1 MIIISH
7 RGYWKLSSEKNTA
20 LAFKRSF
27 SLGYGTETDIRDYKG
42 SLVISHDIPDESSLS
57 IDSFFEIYNQYD
69 VKGPLALNV
78 KSDGLQKLIKEKLNE
93 YKVSNYFFFDMSIPD
108 TLGYLSEKLNTFV
121 RVSEYET
128 LNDLYEDADGV
139 WIDGFKENI
148 ITESLLEKIISDGK
162 RAGIVS
168 ADLHKNDPAT
178 QWKLLKSFKTNI
190 LQSSNIILCT
200 DLPEKSSEFFYG

>member
-1 MIIISH
+1 M
-7 RGYWKLSSEKNTA
+7 SSEKNTA

-93 YKVSNYFFFDMSIPD
+93 YKVSNYFFF
-108 TLGYLSEKLNTFV
+108 
-121 RVSEYET
+121 
-128 LNDLYEDADGV
+128 
-139 WIDGFKENI
+139 
-148 ITESLLEKIISDGK
+148 
-162 RAGIVS
+162 
-168 ADLHKNDPAT
+168 
-178 QWKLLKSFKTNI
+178 
-190 LQSSNIILCT
+190 
-200 DLPEKSSEFFYG
+200 

>member
-1 MIIISH
+1 M
-7 RGYWKLSSEKNTA
+7 SSEKNTA

-42 SLVISHDIPDESSLS
+42 SLVISHDIPD
-57 IDSFFEIYNQYD
+57 D
-69 VKGPLALNV
+69 KGSLALNV

-93 YKVSNYFFFDMSIPD
+93 YNVSNYFFFDMSIPD

-162 RAGIVS
+162 RACIVS

-200 DLPEKSSEFFYG
+200 DLPEKASEFFYG